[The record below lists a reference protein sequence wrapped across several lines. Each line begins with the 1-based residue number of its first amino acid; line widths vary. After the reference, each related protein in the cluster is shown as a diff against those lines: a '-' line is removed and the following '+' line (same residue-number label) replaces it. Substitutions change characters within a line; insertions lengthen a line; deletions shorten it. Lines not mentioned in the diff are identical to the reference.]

1 MNMPALD
8 PAAWE
13 LYKLAVEMA
22 DRISA
27 RRGTTNAFFLTAQT
41 AFVAVLSLALPT
53 TNEPAWAA
61 AASIGA
67 GLLISASWWL
77 QLRSYRDLNRAKF
90 DVILDLEAALPVR
103 LYGKEWESLK
113 QDRVKMWQPR
123 YAELGTI
130 ERTLPLAFAVLYFVI
145 LVGRLS

>member
-1 MNMPALD
+1 MSALD

-13 LYKLAVEMA
+13 IYKLAVEMA

-41 AFVAVLSLALPT
+41 TFLAVLALALPT
-53 TNEPAWAA
+53 QDEPGWAA
-61 AASIGA
+61 GATIGA

-90 DVILDLEAALPVR
+90 EVILELEKALPVA
-103 LYGKEWESLK
+103 LYGKEWDSLK
-113 QDRVKMWQPR
+113 QDRVKLWRPR
-123 YAELGTI
+123 YAELGTV
-130 ERTLPLAFAVLYFVI
+130 ERTLPVAFAVLYVVL
-145 LVGRLS
+145 LVGRLT